1 MENQKIINL
10 LDKIDTD
17 LKHFATKKWYIIN
30 DENKGYGVNNDTGAD
45 NPDTIKYNNR
55 VLKPNLSDYAEAYI
69 LIDGTIRAPA
79 ANINT
84 RLVLKHSAP
93 FTKCNL
99 EINDEHVDTAENL
112 DITMPIYNLIEYSD
126 NYQDSSATLYQYKRD
141 EPPEDNAI
149 ANLTVNNWS
158 SFKYK
163 VSLLGDP
170 VHAGGVAKRNVKLVV
185 PLKYLSNFFRSL
197 EMPLINCKI
206 KLYLSWKKECVL
218 SNQNGAAVFII
229 NDTKLYVPVV
239 TLSKEDNKDFIEQQN
254 KGFPR
259 YIYWNEYKTKEI
271 NEDADDNVFQYINLD
286 PSFQG
291 VNRLFVMAY
300 NRANGQPTR
309 NGQQKYYLPRI
320 DLEKYNAIIDGRNFY
335 DNPIES
341 DIEKYRELKKVMIGK
356 GEDYTTGSL
365 LDLNYFDKHYKLV
378 AVDLSKQKELD
389 VDPRAI
395 QQIEFKYMLRTNSI
409 IYWVLEKSKETIL
422 KFYKGTVK
430 SILNK

>member
-10 LDKIDTD
+10 LDKIDTNS
-17 LKHFATKKWYIIN
+17 KHFATKKWYIIN
-30 DENKGYGVNNDTGAD
+30 DENNTNYGVNKDTGA
-45 NPDTIKYNNR
+45 NNRDTIKYDTR
-55 VLKPNLSDYAEAYI
+55 VLKPNLCDYAEAYI
-69 LIDGTIRAPA
+69 LVDGTIRGTGG
-79 ANINT
+79 NNNNT
-84 RLVLKHSAP
+84 RLALKNCAP

-112 DITMPIYNLIEYSD
+112 DITMPMYNLIEYSD
-126 NYQDSSATLYQYKRD
+126 NYQDSSATLCQYKRD
-141 EPPEDNAI
+141 EPPEANAI
-149 ANLTVNNWS
+149 NDLTTDTSS

-163 VSLLGDP
+163 VELLGDP
-170 VHAGGVAKRNVKLVV
+170 VLDGNIAKRIVKVVV

-197 EMPLINCKI
+197 EMPLVNCKI
-206 KLYLSWKKECVL
+206 KLNLTWKKECVL
-218 SNQNGAAVFII
+218 STDAGDAVFII
-229 NDTKLYVPVV
+229 NDTKMYVPVV

-254 KGFPR
+254 KGFQTS
-259 YIYWNEYKTKEI
+259 IYWNEYKTKEI
-271 NEDADDNVFQYINLD
+271 NENADANVFKYINLD

-309 NGQQKYYLPRI
+309 NGQRKYYLPRI
-320 DLEKYNAIIDGRNFY
+320 DLEKYNVNIDGRNFY

-365 LDLNYFDKHYKLV
+365 LDFNYFDKHYKLV

-395 QQIEFKYMLRTNSI
+395 QQIEFKYMLGTNST
-409 IYWVLEKSKETIL
+409 IYWVLEKSKET
-422 KFYKGTVK
+422 Y
-430 SILNK
+430 